1 MLLAVLLLQ
10 YKYLA
15 LLESPYKTTH
25 FPWPPQK
32 VAVLCKPLPY
42 SQYIPRSLSPWCICW
57 MSAKKTLKI
66 KGTCFWF
73 TTPSYCCILIN
84 SEFKKRTHL
93 ALHMSNREEF
103 SADDSMYSL
112 HPHREQAT
120 GGKLAWAQEQMN
132 TNLPLLNLG
141 RRQCT
146 TAPSK
151 QWGPKTVY
159 SRNTVTTSFQPWIV
173 SK

>member
-32 VAVLCKPLPY
+32 VAVLCKPLPN
-42 SQYIPRSLSPWCICW
+42 SQYIPRSLSPWYICW

-66 KGTCFWF
+66 TGTCFWF

-84 SEFKKRTHL
+84 SEVKKRTHL
-93 ALHMSNREEF
+93 ALRMSNREEF

-112 HPHREQAT
+112 HPHREYAT
-120 GGKLAWAQEQMN
+120 GGKLVGTGTNEYKLAFVEFRQETMYV
-132 TNLPLLNLG
+132 
-141 RRQCT
+141 C
-146 TAPSK
+146 SI
-151 QWGPKTVY
+151 KTVRSKDSLQQEY
-159 SRNTVTTSFQPWIV
+159 CDNFLPTLDSF
-173 SK
+173 